1 MAETKYTV
9 RDVAMDLRTV
19 LLLLIAY
26 IGGTSASWANADT
39 DRALNDVTWAL

>member
-26 IGGTSASWANADT
+26 IGGTSASWADT